1 MGWYFAPIA
10 EGIAALKSSLGC
22 PENKKTVFIA
32 GLAI

>member
-10 EGIAALKSSLGC
+10 GIAALKSSLG
-22 PENKKTVFIA
+22 KTVFIA